1 MPYRDSAVL
10 PGSIA
15 IVDVW
20 VVRVSM
26 WLREPILDRAR
37 RPTIRE
43 LALVLDCRALLA
55 TLAQLFYLSGQ
66 HGVLECELRYALQVR
81 LIARL

>member
-15 IVDVW
+15 IVDIW

-26 WLREPILDRAR
+26 WLRKSILDRAR

-43 LALVLDCRALLA
+43 LALVLDCRALLVA
-55 TLAQLFYLSGQ
+55 LAQLFYLSS
-66 HGVLECELRYALQVR
+66 
-81 LIARL
+81 